1 MENLGNPT
9 PPSKGTQ
16 KMVQQIGRLS
26 REMPFCH
33 FFQHKCTAVGFLVR
47 VRVMPNEVLP
57 TMRCNLTVHTK
68 QTTGTLHIHSQH
80 VENWPQLGF
89 YSSAQTTVPEVDQIS
104 NKSWLRF
111 KGARASL

>member
-9 PPSKGTQ
+9 PPPKGTQ

-57 TMRCNLTVHTK
+57 TMRCNLTVHMK
-68 QTTGTLHIHSQH
+68 QMTGILHIHSQH